1 VRGSLQSA
9 LSGVSEDDLV
19 VASALSR
26 PIAGQFR
33 LESRWW
39 SSINTAPGPLLMT
52 RSAWET
58 GGAVLMMVRDQSQGS
73 VRLLKAAARIAEAR
87 ETNLTL
93 VCGADLAGAKEIE
106 GWAMGHLVQHSVP
119 LQVERAPVEPVALRK
134 RMLELDCG
142 VLAIEAGLVE
152 AGPDRIRELAKHLA
166 CELLVVC

>member
-1 VRGSLQSA
+1 
-9 LSGVSEDDLV
+9 
-19 VASALSR
+19 
-26 PIAGQFR
+26 
-33 LESRWW
+33 
-39 SSINTAPGPLLMT
+39 
-52 RSAWET
+52 
-58 GGAVLMMVRDQSQGS
+58 MMVRDQSQGS

-93 VCGADLAGAKEIE
+93 VYGADLAGAKEIE

-166 CELLVVC
+166 CDLLVVC